1 MGSGKTTVGRI
12 VADALGCP
20 FVDLDKLIVQRDGRS
35 IKVIF
40 EADGEAFFRRAE
52 EEALADTLKKYAQG
66 DVVLSLGGGTILSAA
81 SRALLKEKT
90 LCIWLDAPA
99 EVLRARIGT
108 GSRRPLADEDFAT
121 RLEARRPLY
130 EEVAEVTIDT
140 ENLSVQDVADE
151 IIISC
156 L

>member
-35 IKVIF
+35 IKEIF

-52 EEALADTLKKYAQG
+52 EAALADMLKKYAQG

-81 SRALLKEKT
+81 SRTLLRDKT

-99 EVLRARIGT
+99 EVLRSRIGT
-108 GSRRPLADEDFAT
+108 NPKRPLADDDFAA
-121 RLEARRPLY
+121 RLESRRPLY
-130 EEVAEVTIDT
+130 EEVAEITIDT
-140 ENLSVQDVADE
+140 ESLSAQDIADE

>member
-35 IKVIF
+35 IKEIF

-81 SRALLKEKT
+81 SRALLKEKV

-108 GSRRPLADEDFAT
+108 GSHRPLADEDFAT

>member
-35 IKVIF
+35 IKEIF

-52 EEALADTLKKYAQG
+52 EAALADTLKKYAQG

-81 SRALLKEKT
+81 SRALLRDKT

-108 GSRRPLADEDFAT
+108 NPKRPLADDDFAA
-121 RLEARRPLY
+121 RLESRRPLY
-130 EEVAEVTIDT
+130 EEVAEITIDT
-140 ENLSVQDVADE
+140 ESLSPQDIADE

>member
-35 IKVIF
+35 IKEIF

-52 EEALADTLKKYAQG
+52 EAALADTLKKYAQG

-81 SRALLKEKT
+81 SRALLRDKT

-108 GSRRPLADEDFAT
+108 NPKRPLADDDFAA
-121 RLEARRPLY
+121 RLESRRPLY
-130 EEVAEVTIDT
+130 EEVAEITIDT
-140 ENLSVQDVADE
+140 ESLSAQDIADE

>member
-12 VADALGCP
+12 VADALGCT
-20 FVDLDKLIVQRDGRS
+20 FLDLDELVVSREGRS
-35 IKVIF
+35 IEEIF
-40 EADGEAFFRRAE
+40 RTDGEERFRRAE
-52 EEALADTLKKYAQG
+52 EEALAFALRKYSQG
-66 DVVLSLGGGTILSAA
+66 DLVLALGGGTILSAA
-81 SRALLKEKT
+81 SRTLLRKNT

-99 EVLRARIGT
+99 EVLRGRIGPAS
-108 GSRRPLADEDFAT
+108 GRPLADEAFAS
-121 RLEARRPLY
+121 RLASRLPLY

-140 ENLSVQDVADE
+140 SALSPQDVADE